1 MDYTYALAMTVAL
14 SLLVV
19 ALQAWGLRRKAI
31 DRSARDTKR
40 DRVRKA
46 KDDDFLILSG
56 RGPASSPW
64 LRVNGCRLSFR

>member
-46 KDDDFLILSG
+46 KDDDFPLDAALFAAAKFEK
-56 RGPASSPW
+56 GPE
-64 LRVNGCRLSFR
+64 GSFSERR